1 MQAGRP
7 YTRIKGDSL
16 PGAIAPV
23 FFRKSDRLLNKPIFN
38 RQSFKFRKV

>member
-16 PGAIAPV
+16 PGAIAPL
-23 FFRKSDRLLNKPIFN
+23 SPNL
-38 RQSFKFRKV
+38 RQSLIKRAIA